1 MSPRLTLTLATLVAL
16 LALGWA
22 ASLHGLH
29 FVDLVG
35 FSRRARDLA
44 AGRPPSDGL
53 YPLGFPGWLALA
65 HAMGMGLLPAARLLS
80 VGAGTLLCAIVARR
94 LGVAAAGWLL
104 AQAVFLRWGS
114 SEGTDLPAAALSLA
128 ALFLSDR
135 PRLAGLCLGLALSLR
150 WTAAAWVLPL
160 ALLLRPGER
169 LHALPGLALGLLPHL
184 IGCAWSGSFVLPDQS
199 LNLAIASGPG
209 APPPAGI
216 AGVLERL
223 PRGLAQAG
231 PFLLPDPLS
240 RVGAVLGLLSA
251 ALPGRTEPDR
261 ALRRLA
267 AALLLGGSLHALG
280 LAAVFANAR
289 LALPGTLVALGGF
302 GLAAARLGA
311 QRPGWSRPVAIGLG
325 VAALLVGVR
334 SVPAVRAPP
343 AGAELVLALEAAR
356 AGCPDADAPT
366 LANNAMVHS
375 VQDGW
380 LVPAVQLGGLRVTPR
395 TTPAALGRIADEAGL
410 RVLVLDPVRARG
422 QVGLTPL
429 VKGDATELDGWRRCA
444 DRPLRIW
451 TRAPATVPG

>member
-1 MSPRLTLTLATLVAL
+1 VSPRLSLTLLSLVAL
-16 LALGWA
+16 LTLGWA

-35 FSRRARDLA
+35 FSRRARDLTE
-44 AGRPPSDGL
+44 GRPPSDGL

-65 HAMGMGLLPAARLLS
+65 HATGVGLLPAARLLS
-80 VGAGTLLCAIVARR
+80 VGAGTLLCALVARR
-94 LGVAAAGWLL
+94 LGVAAAAWLL

-128 ALFLSDR
+128 ALFFADR

-160 ALLLRPGER
+160 ALLLRPGDR
-169 LHALPGLALGLLPHL
+169 LQALPGLAAGLLPHL
-184 IGCAWSGSFVLPDQS
+184 IGCAWSGTFVLPDQS

-209 APPPAGI
+209 APPPMGVG
-216 AGVLERL
+216 GVLGRV
-223 PRGLAQAG
+223 PRGLAEAA
-231 PFLLPDPLS
+231 PFLLPDVLS
-240 RVGAVLGLLSA
+240 RVGAALGLLA
-251 ALPGRTEPDR
+251 ALLPGRSEPDR

-267 AALLLGGSLHALG
+267 AALLLGGVLHTLG

-289 LALPGTLVALGGF
+289 LALPVTLVALGGF

-311 QRPGWSRPVAIGLG
+311 QRPTWGRPVAVALG
-325 VAALLVGVR
+325 VAALLVATR
-334 SVPAVRAPP
+334 SVPAVRLPP
-343 AGAELVLALEAAR
+343 AGAELVLALAAAR
-356 AGCPDADAPT
+356 AGCPDANAPT

-375 VQDGW
+375 EQDGW

-395 TTPAALGRIADEAGL
+395 TTPAALGRIADAAGL

-422 QVGLTPL
+422 QAGLTPL
-429 VKGDATELDGWRRCA
+429 VKGDATEVDGWRRCA

-451 TRAPATVPG
+451 TRAPAPVPS